1 MTEKMDKKWTTPQ
14 LIQLVRGGEEE
25 GVLGVC
31 KYYPI
36 VGPSDWVNCATTK
49 DNGSGG
55 LDFYCCFT
63 YSPS

>member
-31 KYYPI
+31 KYYMTGGPI
-36 VGPSDWVNCATTK
+36 YRDCVTYEADMSAYT
-49 DNGSGG
+49 
-55 LDFYCCFT
+55 CFA